1 MKLTKRTIETITA
14 TGKRQHYF
22 DDDLPGLAIRVS
34 EIGKISFYYT
44 YRYGKGRAAVKK
56 WVHIGAYPAWTPEQA
71 RQRVKELAAQVISGI
86 DPAKEIK
93 KAKNI
98 TTVSDIAK
106 LFLTEHVKQKLK
118 PKSIRL
124 YEGAI
129 SNHIIPAIG
138 KISVEDVSHRD
149 VAKLH
154 HSLKEHPYMANRT
167 VAVMSKLFN
176 WCEVNGYR
184 NRGSN
189 PVVGLGKYKE
199 EKKLDFL
206 KADELSA
213 IGTSLAALEKA
224 GHISTLAAA
233 ALRLLMMTVMR
244 LMEVLSLKWDY
255 LDLDQRKAELP
266 DTKTG
271 FKVVPLSL
279 PALEV
284 LQKLPII
291 DQYVFPSSASASGHL
306 EGLRKPWSLLSAKT
320 KLQGRWRVHDLRHAF
335 ASMMVNNGAS
345 LPVIGKVLG
354 HATPSTTARYAHL
367 EKNPAHQAAEDAAA
381 KIAGSWQTDGSV

>member
-1 MKLTKRTIETITA
+1 MKLNKRNIETVTP
-14 TGKRQHYF
+14 TGKRQHFF

-34 EIGKISFYYT
+34 EIGKVSFYYT

-86 DPAKEIK
+86 DPSKEAQ

-98 TTVSDIAK
+98 TTVSDV
-106 LFLTEHVKQKLK
+106 LQTFLAEHVKEKLK
-118 PKSIRL
+118 PKSIEL

-129 SNHIIPAIG
+129 SKHIIPAIG
-138 KISVEDVSHRD
+138 KMLVEDVSHRD

-154 HSLKEHPYMANRT
+154 HNLKEHPYMANRT
-167 VAVMSKLFN
+167 AAVMSKFFN

-184 NRGSN
+184 ARGSN
-189 PVVGLGKYKE
+189 PVIGLEKYKE
-199 EKKLDFL
+199 EKKLEFL
-206 KADELSA
+206 KADGLSA
-213 IGTSLAALEKA
+213 IGTALTALEKE
-224 GHISTLAAA
+224 GLVSPLAAA
-233 ALRLLMMTVMR
+233 ALRLLMLTGMR

-255 LDLDQRKAELP
+255 LDLEEKKAELP
-266 DTKTG
+266 DSKTG

-291 DQYVFPSSASASGHL
+291 DQYVFPSSTSASGHM
-306 EGLRKPWSLLSAKT
+306 EGLRKPWSLLYAKA
-320 KLQGRWRVHDLRHAF
+320 KLHGRWRVHDLRHAF
-335 ASMMVNNGAS
+335 ASMMVNSGSS

-367 EKNPAHQAAEDAAA
+367 EKNPAHQAVENAAT
-381 KIAGSWQTDGSV
+381 KIAAVWQTDDGV

>member
-1 MKLTKRTIETITA
+1 MKITKRSIETIAA
-14 TGKRQHYF
+14 TGQRQYFF

-34 EIGKISFYYT
+34 ETGKVSFYYT

-71 RQRVKELAAQVISGI
+71 RQKVKELAAQVVSGI
-86 DPAKEIK
+86 DPANEVRKSKI
-93 KAKNI
+93 I

-106 LFLTEHVKQKLK
+106 FFLTEHVEQKLK
-118 PKSIRL
+118 PKSIEL
-124 YEGAI
+124 YEGAM
-129 SNHIIPAIG
+129 SKHIIPAIG
-138 KISVEDVSHRD
+138 KMPVEDVSHRD

-167 VAVMSKLFN
+167 AAVMSKFFN

-184 NRGSN
+184 ARGSN
-189 PVVGLGKYKE
+189 PVIGLEKYKE
-199 EKKLDFL
+199 EKKLEFL
-206 KADELSA
+206 RADELSA
-213 IGTSLAALEKA
+213 IGASLAVLEKE

-233 ALRLLMMTVMR
+233 ALRLLMLTGMR

-255 LDLDQRKAELP
+255 LDLDERKAELP

-291 DQYVFPSSASASGHL
+291 DQYVFPSSTSASGHL
-306 EGLRKPWSLLSAKT
+306 EGLRKPWSLLSVKA

-335 ASMMVNNGAS
+335 ASMMVNSGAS

-381 KIAGSWQTDGSV
+381 KIAGVWQANDGV

>member
-1 MKLTKRTIETITA
+1 MKLTKRNIEAITA
-14 TGKRQHYF
+14 TGKRQHFF

-34 EIGKISFYYT
+34 EIGKVSFYYT

-71 RQRVKELAAQVISGI
+71 RHRVKELAAQVVSGV
-86 DPAKEIK
+86 DPAQEVRKSKTI
-93 KAKNI
+93 I
-98 TTVSDIAK
+98 TVSDIAK
-106 LFLTEHVKQKLK
+106 LFLTEHVRQKLK
-118 PKSIRL
+118 AKSIEL

-129 SNHIIPAIG
+129 SKHILPAIG
-138 KISVEDVSHRD
+138 KMPVEDISHRD

-154 HSLKEHPYMANRT
+154 HSLKGHLYMANR
-167 VAVMSKLFN
+167 VAAVMSKFFN

-184 NRGSN
+184 ARGSN
-189 PVVGLGKYKE
+189 PVVGLEKYKE
-199 EKKLDFL
+199 EKKLEFL
-206 KADELSA
+206 KSDELSA
-213 IGTSLAALEKA
+213 IGAALTALEKE
-224 GHISTLAAA
+224 GQISTLAAA
-233 ALRLLMMTVMR
+233 ALRLLMLTGMR
-244 LMEVLSLKWDY
+244 LMEVLSLKWEY
-255 LDLDQRKAELP
+255 LDLDAKKAELP

-291 DQYVFPSSASASGHL
+291 DQYVFPSSASASGHM
-306 EGLRKPWSLLSAKT
+306 EGLRKPWSLLAARA

-335 ASMMVNNGAS
+335 ASMMVNSGAS

-354 HATPSTTARYAHL
+354 HATPGTTARYAHL

-381 KIAGSWQTDGSV
+381 KIAAVWQTGAGS